1 MKKRSFFTALL
12 LGVMLCSLLMV
23 VSACGGSSAGDAT
36 VHLTDQNFAQSSV
49 TVGKGH
55 TLTLIDDAAVAHSIS
70 NGSWVSGNAQP
81 AQEAGAPT
89 VNAQFSG
96 HDTHVVGPFNTTG
109 TFHIFCS
116 IHQGMNLTI
125 TVQ

>member
-1 MKKRSFFTALL
+1 MKKIFAALL
-12 LGVMLCSLLMV
+12 LGTIMIIAA
-23 VSACGGSSAGDAT
+23 ACGGSSGAGDAT
-36 VHLTDQNFAQSSV
+36 IHLTDQNFAQPTI

-55 TLTLIDDAAVAHSIS
+55 SLKLIDDAATPHSIT

-89 VNAQFSG
+89 VNTQFNG
-96 HDTHVVGPFNTTG
+96 HDTHTVGPFNTTG
-109 TFHIFCS
+109 TFHIMCNL
-116 IHQGMNLTI
+116 HQNMNLTI